1 MKTDIC
7 LLALILL
14 STITADAQWP
24 GTRVQ
29 ESGQYGTERG
39 VSVRGVISSERT
51 LTGAF
56 TVELVG
62 SNLEAVQSTSLEV
75 DGSFQFHSVPQ
86 GGYELR
92 ITGPSGSIVHHQ
104 NVLISGQNQLL
115 TITVSGGA
123 SAKRSA
129 DPTVSILQLRHK
141 VPAPAQ
147 KEYNKG
153 LSAGRKGDFQT
164 ALDHLQKAAVI
175 DPEFADAYSGIGV
188 AQLSLGRLEEA
199 AEQFQKAVSLV
210 PDHTQAISNLSIV
223 LSRLKRYG
231 EAGQAA
237 RQALKLNPS
246 LMKMRYILAYSLTR
260 EQGHEN
266 EALDNLERA
275 AVEIPK
281 ARLLAADILTHAGRR
296 DDAIRQL
303 EQYLRALPERD
314 ADRKNVEERL
324 AQLRQP

>member
-1 MKTDIC
+1 MKTGIC

-14 STITADAQWP
+14 STIAADAQWP
-24 GTRVQ
+24 GTRIQ
-29 ESGQYGTERG
+29 DSGPFSTERG
-39 VSVRGVISSERT
+39 VSVRGTISSERT

-62 SNLEAVQSTSLEV
+62 SNLEAVQSTSLDV
-75 DGSFQFHSVPQ
+75 DGSFQFRSVPQ

-92 ITGPSGSIVHHQ
+92 ITGPGGGIVHQQ

-115 TITVSGGA
+115 SITIPGG
-123 SAKRSA
+123 SNAKRSG

-141 VPAPAQ
+141 VPPAAQ

-153 LSAGRKGDFQT
+153 LSAGKKGDFET
-164 ALDHLQKAAVI
+164 ALDHMQKAVAI

-199 AEQFQKAVSLV
+199 AVQFQKAINLV

-237 RQALKLNPS
+237 RQALKLNPG
-246 LMKMRYILAYSLTR
+246 LMKMRYILAFSLMR
-260 EQGHEN
+260 EQGHET

-281 ARLLAADILTHAGRR
+281 ARLLAADILTNAGRR
-296 DDAIRQL
+296 DDAVRQL

-324 AQLRQP
+324 AQLRHQ

>member
-1 MKTDIC
+1 M
-7 LLALILL
+7 
-14 STITADAQWP
+14 
-24 GTRVQ
+24 
-29 ESGQYGTERG
+29 
-39 VSVRGVISSERT
+39 
-51 LTGAF
+51 
-56 TVELVG
+56 
-62 SNLEAVQSTSLEV
+62 
-75 DGSFQFHSVPQ
+75 
-86 GGYELR
+86 
-92 ITGPSGSIVHHQ
+92 
-104 NVLISGQNQLL
+104 ISGQNQLL
-115 TITVSGGA
+115 SITVPGG
-123 SAKRSA
+123 SNAKRSG

-141 VPAPAQ
+141 VPPAAQ

-153 LSAGRKGDFQT
+153 LSAGKKGDFET
-164 ALDHLQKAAVI
+164 ALDHMQKAVAI

-199 AEQFQKAVSLV
+199 AVQFQKAINLV

-237 RQALKLNPS
+237 RQALKLNPG
-246 LMKMRYILAYSLTR
+246 LMKMRYILAFSLTR
-260 EQGHEN
+260 EQGHET

-281 ARLLAADILTHAGRR
+281 ARLLAADILTNAGRR
-296 DDAIRQL
+296 DDAVRQL

-324 AQLRQP
+324 AQLRHQ